1 MLSDFSETVV
11 LDLEFHDHQHP
22 GNRCVPVCLCAK
34 ELRSGKEY
42 RIWLDGTTP
51 IENPLPPDAL
61 YIAYS
66 ASAEWACFLVLG
78 WKLPRY
84 VVDLFFEF
92 RCLTNGIRKELG
104 DSLIDALTYYG
115 APACTAAYK
124 QDMRERILA
133 GPPYSDQEREAIQ
146 DYCYGDVEQTIRL
159 FEVMRPHLRLPSAI
173 ERGRFSCAA
182 ARIEDYG
189 IPVDLPLLRGLQA
202 CWHDFREHLI
212 EKVER
217 EHGYGVY
224 LKLSHG
230 FSFNYKQFELLLAQE
245 GLQDVWERTDS
256 LRPLLEDD
264 YLKQMA
270 ETYPRFQPFRD
281 LRKTLASL
289 PSLDP
294 PVGEDGRNRTSLMP
308 FRAKTSRCQSRTRE
322 FIMGFPAWLRSL
334 MLAEPGHAL
343 INIDLSSAE
352 FGIVAALSRDPAMMA
367 DYRAPDPY
375 IAFGTRM
382 KYLPLD
388 ATRKTHPVER
398 DRLKRACLG
407 ILYGMGPETLAGY
420 LSVNRAEAD
429 RLIAMHR
436 RAYPRYWEFV
446 AANLETAA
454 FERRLWTVL
463 DWRLNDAHIQKR
475 NSLVNFPAQ
484 ATGAEI
490 LRLACCL
497 ATEEGL
503 EVVAP
508 LHDALLVHASVVKV
522 DQAIAHVRSCW
533 SRASAALLGGFELR
547 CETDR
552 DKVTYE
558 FPRRYQDGRQTEF
571 FDAALDFLKKRG
583 WVDRLAPLLSEATRA
598 GQSRDRPIRACGH
611 RSHEYNQPTEGG
623 VGLHHPPP
631 VDVLRPQP

>member
-1 MLSDFSETVV
+1 VTISGFREIVV
-11 LDLEFHDHQHP
+11 LDAEFHDHQHP
-22 GNRCVPVCLCAK
+22 GNRPAPVCVCAK

-42 RIWLDGTTP
+42 RIWLDGAEP
-51 IENPLPPDAL
+51 IKNPLPPDAL
-61 YIAYS
+61 YVAYS
-66 ASAEWACFLVLG
+66 ASAEWGCFLALG

-92 RCLTNGIRKELG
+92 RCLTNGIRKEVG

-115 APACTAAYK
+115 TSACSTSYK
-124 QDMRERILA
+124 QDMRDRVLA
-133 GPPYSDQEREAIQ
+133 GPPYNDEEREAIL
-146 DYCYGDVEQTIRL
+146 DYCFGDVEQTIRL
-159 FEVMRPHLRLPSAI
+159 LEVMYSHLRLPSAI
-173 ERGRFSCAA
+173 ERGRFSCAT
-182 ARIEDYG
+182 ARIEHYG
-189 IPVDLPLLRGLQA
+189 IPIDLPLLRELQA

-212 EKVER
+212 DKVER

-224 LKLSHG
+224 RKLRHG
-230 FSFNYKQFELLLAQE
+230 FSFSYKKFELLLAQE
-245 GLQDVWERTDS
+245 GLQEAWEKTDS
-256 LRPLLEDD
+256 LRPRLDD
-264 YLKQMA
+264 EYLKQMS
-270 ETYPRFQPFRD
+270 ETYPRLQPFRE

-308 FRAKTSRCQSRTRE
+308 FRAKTSRCQPKVRE
-322 FIMGFPAWLRSL
+322 FVMGYPAWLRSL
-334 MLAEPGHAL
+334 MLADPGHAL

-367 DYRAPDPY
+367 DYRAADPY

-382 KYLPLD
+382 KYLPPD

-407 ILYGMGPETLAGY
+407 ILYGMGSETLAGY

-429 RLIAMHR
+429 RLIGMHR

-446 AANLETAA
+446 AVNLETAA
-454 FERRLWTVL
+454 FERKLWTVV
-463 DWRLNDAHIQKR
+463 DWRLNDAHMQKR

-508 LHDALLVHASVVKV
+508 FHDALLVQVTTDRIDHA
-522 DQAIAHVRSCW
+522 IEHVRSCW
-533 SRASAALLGGFELR
+533 RRASAALLGGFELR
-547 CETDR
+547 CETNR
-552 DKVTYE
+552 NKVTYE
-558 FPRRYQDGRQTEF
+558 FPKRYQDGRQTEF
-571 FDAALDFLKKRG
+571 FDAALEFLKERG
-583 WVDRLAPLLSEATRA
+583 WVDRLA
-598 GQSRDRPIRACGH
+598 
-611 RSHEYNQPTEGG
+611 
-623 VGLHHPPP
+623 
-631 VDVLRPQP
+631 